1 MELKEQLEG
10 LKKDLTENFE
20 TKSKLD
26 IQTAI
31 EAFEKKS
38 KEVVEKEMKEYFEK
52 EAASLKEDFQT
63 KSKLQQD
70 HLDAM
75 DIRLKQIKGGQK
87 EEVKT
92 FNQILAEVIKEN
104 AEAIQGFRKN
114 APDLVMEL
122 KAVGDMSI
130 AANFPGA
137 TPWTQDVRGDLI
149 PKPYDRV
156 WLSDYLPQGSTTKGS
171 VVYPKQ
177 NGGEGGAATWIV
189 GSGNKAQMDFDL
201 TSQSAFVKWIAGY
214 VIVDREMLD
223 DLDFM
228 TSYIQSQMLI
238 SLKVAENNFI
248 LNGTSDTN
256 PVDGLLDVATAYDG
270 SFTAAV
276 DKIVD
281 AAYGQIPED
290 TFEFYQGNTAIL
302 NVRDG
307 VKIGLNKAEGSGEYD
322 LPPGTVAF
330 QNGRLQVAGLNIAT
344 TTQLGANN
352 FLAFDRA
359 ATLLINRLAPEL
371 RMFEDSTLAKQNK
384 VMFRIEERITL
395 AIFNNSA
402 IVKGS
407 LATPSV

>member
-1 MELKEQLEG
+1 MELKEQLEA
-10 LKKDLTENFE
+10 LKNDLSTGFE

-26 IQTAI
+26 IQTAL
-31 EAFEKKS
+31 EEFEKKS
-38 KEVVEKEMKEYFEK
+38 KEVVEKDMKAFFEK
-52 EAASLKEDFQT
+52 EAEALKADFQT

-70 HLDAM
+70 HLDAL
-75 DIRLKQIKGGQK
+75 DIRLKQAKG
-87 EEVKT
+87 EASHEVKT
-92 FNQILAEVIKEN
+92 FNQIIAEVIKEN
-104 AEAIQGFRKN
+104 AEAIQNHRKGEV
-114 APDLVMEL
+114 LSLEL

-130 AANFPGA
+130 AANFPGS
-137 TPWTQDVRGDLI
+137 TPWNQDAREMMI

-171 VVYPKQ
+171 VIYPKQ
-177 NGGEGGAATWIV
+177 NGGEGAAGTWV
-189 GSGNKAQMDFDL
+189 TGSGNKPQMDYDL
-201 TSQSAFVKWIAGY
+201 TSQSAFVKWIAGF

-223 DLDFM
+223 DLEFM

-238 SLKVAENNFI
+238 SLKVAENDFI

-256 PVDGLLDVATAYDG
+256 PVQGLLDVATAYDG
-270 SFTAAV
+270 TFTAAV

-330 QNGRLQVAGLNIAT
+330 ENGRLRVAGLNIAT
-344 TTQLGANN
+344 TTQLGADN
-352 FLAFDRA
+352 FLAFDRT

-402 IVKGS
+402 VVKGS
-407 LATPSV
+407 LATPSI

>member
-1 MELKEQLEG
+1 MDLKEQLEG
-10 LKKDLTENFE
+10 LKNDLTNNFD

-31 EAFEKKS
+31 EAFETKVKAENEAVKKQ
-38 KEVVEKEMKEYFEK
+38 FEK
-52 EAASLKEDFQT
+52 EVEDLKADFQT

-70 HLDAM
+70 HLDAL
-75 DIRLKQIKGGQK
+75 DIRLKQAKG
-87 EEVKT
+87 EASHEVKT
-92 FNQILAEVIKEN
+92 FNKIIAEVIKEN
-104 AEAIQGFRKN
+104 AEAIQNHRKGEV
-114 APDLVMEL
+114 LSLEL
-122 KAVGDMSI
+122 KEVGDMSI
-130 AANFPGA
+130 AANFPGS
-137 TPWTQDVRGDLI
+137 TPWNQDVREMMI

-171 VVYPKQ
+171 VIYPKQ
-177 NGGEGGAATWIV
+177 NGGEGAAATWV
-189 GSGNKAQMDFDL
+189 TGSGNKPQMDYDL
-201 TSQSAFVKWIAGY
+201 TSQSAFVKWIAGF

-223 DLDFM
+223 DLEFM

-238 SLKVAENNFI
+238 SLKVAENDFI
-248 LNGTSDTN
+248 LNGTADTN
-256 PVDGLLDVATAYDG
+256 PVQGLLDVATAYDG
-270 SFTAAV
+270 TFTAPV

-330 QNGRLQVAGLNIAT
+330 ENGRLRVAGLNIAT

-352 FLAFDRA
+352 FLAFDRT

-371 RMFEDSTLAKQNK
+371 RMFEDATLAKQNK

-402 IVKGS
+402 VVKGS
-407 LATPSV
+407 LATPSI

>member
-1 MELKEQLEG
+1 MDLKEQLEG
-10 LKKDLTENFE
+10 LKNDLTNNFD

-31 EAFEKKS
+31 ELVEAKIKADKDALKGEFDKEISDLKAEFQKKS
-38 KEVVEKEMKEYFEK
+38 K
-52 EAASLKEDFQT
+52 LD
-63 KSKLQQD
+63 QD

-75 DIRLKQIKGGQK
+75 DIRLKQAKGEAPK
-87 EEVKT
+87 EIKT
-92 FNQILAEVIKEN
+92 FNQIIAEAIKEN

-114 APDLVMEL
+114 STDLVIEL

-137 TPWTQDVRGDLI
+137 TPWNQDVREMMI

-171 VVYPKQ
+171 VIYPKQ
-177 NGGEGGAATWIV
+177 NGGEGAAATWV
-189 GSGNKAQMDFDL
+189 SGSGNKPQMDYDL
-201 TSQSAFVKWIAGY
+201 TTQSAFVKWIAGT
-214 VIVDREMLD
+214 VTVDREMLD
-223 DLDFM
+223 DLEFM

-238 SLKVAENNFI
+238 SLKVAENDFI
-248 LNGTSDTN
+248 LNGTADTN
-256 PVDGLLDVATAYDG
+256 PVQGLLDVATAYDG
-270 SFTAAV
+270 TFTAAV

-330 QNGRLQVAGLNIAT
+330 ENGRLRVAGLNIAT

-352 FLAFDRA
+352 FLAFDRT

-371 RMFEDSTLAKQNK
+371 RMFEDATLAKQNK

-395 AIFNNSA
+395 AIFNNA
-402 IVKGS
+402 AVVKGS

>member
-1 MELKEQLEG
+1 MELKEQLEA
-10 LKKDLTENFE
+10 LKNDLSTGFE

-26 IQTAI
+26 IQTAL
-31 EAFEKKS
+31 EEFEKKS
-38 KEVVEKEMKEYFEK
+38 KEVVEKDMKAFFEK
-52 EAASLKEDFQT
+52 EAEALKADFQT

-70 HLDAM
+70 HLDAL
-75 DIRLKQIKGGQK
+75 DIRLKQAKG
-87 EEVKT
+87 ETSHEVKT
-92 FNQILAEVIKEN
+92 FNQIIAEVIKEN
-104 AEAIQGFRKN
+104 AEAIQNHRKGEV
-114 APDLVMEL
+114 LSLEL

-130 AANFPGA
+130 AANFPGS
-137 TPWTQDVRGDLI
+137 TPWNQDVREMMI

-171 VVYPKQ
+171 VIYPKQ
-177 NGGEGGAATWIV
+177 NGGEGAAGTWV
-189 GSGNKAQMDFDL
+189 TGSGNKPQMDYDL
-201 TSQSAFVKWIAGY
+201 TSQSAFVKWIAGF

-223 DLDFM
+223 DLEFM

-238 SLKVAENNFI
+238 SLKVAENDFI
-248 LNGTSDTN
+248 LNGTADTN
-256 PVDGLLDVATAYDG
+256 PVQGLLDVATAYDG
-270 SFTAAV
+270 TFTAAV

-330 QNGRLQVAGLNIAT
+330 ENGRLRVAGLNIAT
-344 TTQLGANN
+344 TTQLGADN
-352 FLAFDRA
+352 FLAFDRT

-371 RMFEDSTLAKQNK
+371 RMFEDAALAKQNK

-402 IVKGS
+402 VVKGS

>member
-10 LKKDLTENFE
+10 LKNDLTNNFE

-26 IQTAI
+26 IQNAI
-31 EAFEKKS
+31 DAFEVKAKAEEAKT
-38 KEVVEKEMKEYFEK
+38 KESFDAEIK
-52 EAASLKEDFQT
+52 ALKEDFQT

-70 HLDAM
+70 HLDAL
-75 DIRLKQIKGGQK
+75 DIRLKQAQGNAPAEI
-87 EEVKT
+87 KT
-92 FNQILAEVIKEN
+92 FNQLLAETIKEN
-104 AEAIQGFRKN
+104 AEAIQSFRKSS
-114 APDLVMEL
+114 PDLVMEL

-137 TPWTQDVRGDLI
+137 TPWNQDVRGDI
-149 PKPYDRV
+149 I
-156 WLSDYLPQGSTTKGS
+156 
-171 VVYPKQ
+171 PKQ
-177 NGGEGGAATWIV
+177 NGGEGGAATWVV

-238 SLKVAENNFI
+238 SLKVAENDFI
-248 LNGTSDTN
+248 LNGTTDTN
-256 PVDGLLDVATAYDG
+256 PVQGLLDVATAYDG
-270 SFTAAV
+270 TFTTAV

-395 AIFNNSA
+395 AVFNNSA
-402 IVKGS
+402 VVKGS

>member
-1 MELKEQLEG
+1 MNEEITKELEG
-10 LKKDLTENFE
+10 IKNDLMTNFE

-26 IQTAI
+26 IQNAI
-31 EAFEKKS
+31 EALETKS
-38 KEVVEKEMKEYFEK
+38 KGSFDLEIKAIKDE
-52 EAASLKEDFQT
+52 FQE

-70 HLDAM
+70 HLDAL
-75 DIRLKQIKGGQK
+75 DIRLKQAQGNAPQK
-87 EEVKT
+87 VKT
-92 FNQILAEVIKEN
+92 FNEILAETIKEN
-104 AEAIQGFRKN
+104 AEAIQGHRKGQE
-114 APDLVMEL
+114 LTMEF

-137 TPWTQDVRGDLI
+137 SPWTQEVRGDLI

-171 VVYPKQ
+171 IIYPKQ
-177 NGGEGGAATWIV
+177 NGGEGGAATWV
-189 GSGNKAQMDFDL
+189 TGSGNKAQMDFDL

-214 VIVDREMLD
+214 VVVDREMLD

-248 LNGTSDTN
+248 LNGTADTN
-256 PVDGLLDVATAYDG
+256 PVQGLLDVATAYDG
-270 SFTAAV
+270 TFTAAV

-322 LPPGTVAF
+322 LPPGTVYF

-371 RMFEDSTLAKQNK
+371 RMFEDATLAKQNK

-395 AIFNNSA
+395 AIFNDAA

-407 LATPSV
+407 LAPASV

>member
-1 MELKEQLEG
+1 MELKEQLEA
-10 LKKDLTENFE
+10 LKNDLSTGFE

-26 IQTAI
+26 IQTAL
-31 EAFEKKS
+31 EEFEKKS
-38 KEVVEKEMKEYFEK
+38 KEVVEKDMKAFFEK
-52 EAASLKEDFQT
+52 EAEALKADFQT

-70 HLDAM
+70 HLDAL
-75 DIRLKQIKGGQK
+75 DIRLKQAKG
-87 EEVKT
+87 ETSHEVKT
-92 FNQILAEVIKEN
+92 FNQIIAEVIKEN
-104 AEAIQGFRKN
+104 AEAIQNHRKGEV
-114 APDLVMEL
+114 LSLEL

-130 AANFPGA
+130 AANFPGS
-137 TPWTQDVRGDLI
+137 TPWNQDVREMMI

-171 VVYPKQ
+171 VIYPKQ
-177 NGGEGGAATWIV
+177 NGGEGAAATWV
-189 GSGNKAQMDFDL
+189 TGSGNKPQMDYDL
-201 TSQSAFVKWIAGY
+201 TSQSAFVKWIAGF

-223 DLDFM
+223 DLEFM

-238 SLKVAENNFI
+238 SLKVAENDFI
-248 LNGTSDTN
+248 LNGTADTN
-256 PVDGLLDVATAYDG
+256 PVQGLLDVATAYDG
-270 SFTAAV
+270 TFTAAV

-330 QNGRLQVAGLNIAT
+330 ENGRLRVAGLNIAT
-344 TTQLGANN
+344 TTQLGADN
-352 FLAFDRA
+352 FLAFDRT

-371 RMFEDSTLAKQNK
+371 RMFEDATLAKQNK

-395 AIFNNSA
+395 AIFNNA
-402 IVKGS
+402 AVVKGS